1 MKREDKKRQKR
12 KLNLAQWI
20 PMIFFMLIGAGCGI
34 LIVRFIDSSF
44 KTGRTLGQE
53 LMILGGLILAMYLGI
68 LIHIVVHEAGHLVF
82 GLLSG
87 YQFASFRIGSF
98 MWIKENEKLRLKRFS
113 LAGTG
118 GQCLMAP
125 PDLKNGK
132 IPVVLYNLG
141 GSIMNLFV
149 SFICGMICAF
159 IGKVTIV
166 STILMIMVLVGIG
179 SAILNGIPMRLGI
192 VDNDGYNAF
201 SLKRNPKALYAFWL
215 QMKVNAQ
222 IGKGI
227 RLKDMDD
234 EWFVVPNDEE
244 MKNSMVAVQGVFAC
258 NRLMD
263 AQRFE
268 EADVLMEHLLSIESG
283 IVGIHRN
290 LMICDRIFCELVGAN
305 REDVVEQ
312 MLTKGLKKF
321 MKSMKTFPSILR
333 TEYAYELLAKG
344 KEKKAEKIK
353 GKFEKMALKYPY
365 PNDIQSER
373 ELMDYAWNKYVE
385 I

>member
-1 MKREDKKRQKR
+1 MKREEKKQKK

-44 KTGRTLGQE
+44 KNGRTLGQE
-53 LMILGGLILAMYLGI
+53 WMILSGLILCMHLGI
-68 LIHIVVHEAGHLVF
+68 LIHILIHEAGHLAF
-82 GLLSG
+82 GLLTG

-98 MWIKENEKLRLKRFS
+98 MWIKENGKLRLKRFS

-149 SFICGMICAF
+149 SLVCGLICAF
-159 IGKVTIV
+159 IGKVTII
-166 STILMIMVLVGIG
+166 STIFMIMVLVGVG
-179 SAILNGIPMRLGI
+179 SAVVNGVPMRLGL

-201 SLKRNPKALYAFWL
+201 SLKRNPKAMYAFWF

-234 EWFVVPNDEE
+234 EWFLVPNDED
-244 MKNSMVAVQGVFAC
+244 MKNSIIAVQGVFAC

-263 AQRFE
+263 AKRFE
-268 EADVLMEHLLSIESG
+268 EADVLMEHFLSIESG

-290 LMICDRIFCELVGAN
+290 LMICDRIFCELIGEN
-305 REDVVEQ
+305 REEVIEQ
-312 MLTKGLKKF
+312 MLTKELKKF

-344 KEKKAEKIK
+344 KEKKAEKMK
-353 GKFEKMALKYPY
+353 GQFEKMALKYPY

-385 I
+385 

>member
-1 MKREDKKRQKR
+1 MKGEEKKKQEKKR
-12 KLNLAQWI
+12 NLVQWV

-34 LIVRFIDSSF
+34 IIVRFIDSSS

-53 LMILGGLILAMYLGI
+53 LMVLGGLILFMYLGI
-68 LIHIVVHEAGHLVF
+68 LIHILIHEAGHLVF

-98 MWIKENEKLRLKRFS
+98 MWIKENGRLKLKRFS

-132 IPVVLYNLG
+132 IPVVLFNLG

-149 SFICGMICAF
+149 SLICGLICAF
-159 IGKVTIV
+159 IGKVTIL

-179 SAILNGIPMRLGI
+179 SAVVNGVPMRLGI

-201 SLKRNPKALYAFWL
+201 SLKQNPKALYAFWI

-222 IGKGI
+222 IGKGV
-227 RLKDMDD
+227 RLKDMDE
-234 EWFVVPNDEE
+234 EWFLVPNDED
-244 MKNSMVAVQGVFAC
+244 MKNSMIAVQGVLAC

-263 AQRFE
+263 AQKFE
-268 EADVLMEHLLSIESG
+268 EADLLMGHLLSIESG

-290 LMICDRIFCELVGAN
+290 LMICDRIFCEVIGKN
-305 REDVVEQ
+305 REDIVEQ
-312 MLTKGLKKF
+312 MLTKELKKF
-321 MKSMKTFPSILR
+321 MKSMKTFPSVLR
-333 TEYAYELLAKG
+333 TEYAYELLGKG
-344 KEKKAEKIK
+344 KAKKAEKIIAQ
-353 GKFEKMALKYPY
+353 FEKMALKYPY
-365 PNDIQSER
+365 PNEIQSER
-373 ELMDYAWNKYVE
+373 KLIECAQKCCVKL
-385 I
+385 

>member
-1 MKREDKKRQKR
+1 
-12 KLNLAQWI
+12 
-20 PMIFFMLIGAGCGI
+20 
-34 LIVRFIDSSF
+34 
-44 KTGRTLGQE
+44 
-53 LMILGGLILAMYLGI
+53 MILGGLILFVYLGI
-68 LIHIVVHEAGHLVF
+68 LIHIVVHEAGHLLF
-82 GLLSG
+82 GLLTG

-98 MWIKENEKLRLKRFS
+98 MWIKENGKLRLRRFS

-141 GSIMNLFV
+141 SSIMNLFV

-268 EADVLMEHLLSIESG
+268 EADVLMEHLLLIESG

-290 LMICDRIFCELVGAN
+290 LMICDRIFCELIGQN
-305 REDVVEQ
+305 RKDVVEQ
-312 MLTKGLKKF
+312 MLTVELKKF

-333 TEYAYELLAKG
+333 TGYAYELLFRE
-344 KEKKAEKIK
+344 KEKKAEKIRSQ
-353 GKFEKMALKYPY
+353 FEKMAIKYPY
-365 PNDIQSER
+365 SNEIQSER
-373 ELMDYAWNKYVE
+373 ELIECAQKCYIKL
-385 I
+385 